1 VNPLVWAAIA
11 LLISVNALYV
21 AAEFS
26 AVSVRR
32 TMVRQL
38 AETGSPA
45 AIWVLPMVQDSRLLD
60 RFVAGCQI
68 GITLSSLVL
77 GAFGQA
83 TLARE
88 LAPVLVGLGGLD
100 ELASWGAASL
110 IVLVGLVTLQVVL
123 GELVPKSLA
132 LQHPAR
138 VLLLTAWP
146 MRLSLKLYSWSI
158 ALLNGSAILVLRAMR
173 IKEDRPRHIH
183 SPEEIELLVAES
195 CDGGLLEPEEQRRL
209 RRALKLGSRPVES
222 LMVSRMKVEML
233 DSETPLEE
241 LVRTVSRSTFTRFPV
256 YRGSTDN
263 VIGMV
268 HARDLAVLQISGEA
282 GRTSLETLL
291 RPVLVVTETVRI
303 DRLITM
309 FREQHSQMAI
319 VVDEFGGFAGLA
331 TLEDVLGAVFGT
343 LDDEF
348 KSGRLSPR
356 LLDDGWVRLP
366 GALPLDEAA
375 PWVGVEWKG
384 KAVTVGGFVTERLGH
399 LPAEG
404 EMVEIDGVEVQVERV
419 VRHAVGSVLARPL
432 SEEAEEE

>member
-1 VNPLVWAAIA
+1 MNPLHWAVIA
-11 LLISVNALYV
+11 LLIGANALYV

-38 AETGSPA
+38 AGAGSPSA
-45 AIWVLPMVQDSRLLD
+45 VWMLPVVQDSRLLD

-83 TLARE
+83 TVARDLASVLARM
-88 LAPVLVGLGGLD
+88 GGLED
-100 ELASWGAASL
+100 LAAWGAASL
-110 IVLVGLVTLQVVL
+110 IVLIGLVTLQVIL

-132 LQHPAR
+132 LQFPAK

-146 MRLSLKLYSWSI
+146 MRISLKLYSWFI
-158 ALLNGSAILVLRAMR
+158 AILNGSAILALRAVR

-195 CDGGLLEPEEQRRL
+195 CDGGLLEPVEQRRL
-209 RRALKLGSRPVES
+209 RQALKLGGRPVES
-222 LMVSRMKVEML
+222 VMIPRVKVEML
-233 DSETPLEE
+233 DADLPLEDI
-241 LVRTVSRSTFTRFPV
+241 VAAVSRSPFTRFPV
-256 YRGSTDN
+256 YRDTTDN
-263 VIGMV
+263 IIGMI
-268 HARDLAVLQISGEA
+268 HARDVAVLHIA
-282 GRTSLETLL
+282 GRAAEVTLEELL
-291 RPVLVVTETVRI
+291 RPVLAVTETVRI

-309 FREQHSQMAI
+309 LREHHSQMAV
-319 VVDEFGGFAGLA
+319 VVDEFGGFAGLV

-343 LDDEF
+343 LNDEF

-375 PWVGVEWKG
+375 PWVGAEWKG

-399 LPAEG
+399 LPAAG
-404 EMVEIDGVEVQVERV
+404 ELLEIDGVEVEVEKV
-419 VRHAVGSVLARPL
+419 VKHAVSSVRARPVAVEE
-432 SEEAEEE
+432 EEA